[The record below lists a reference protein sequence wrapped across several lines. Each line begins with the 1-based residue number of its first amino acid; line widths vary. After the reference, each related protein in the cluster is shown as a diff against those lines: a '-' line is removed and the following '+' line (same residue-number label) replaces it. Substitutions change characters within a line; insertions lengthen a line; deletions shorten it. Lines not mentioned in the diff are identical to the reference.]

1 LGLVLWRR
9 FGIPFSVIAA
19 KQFNTK
25 KENTFVSKKEEEEVN
40 VLASEKKEVFDSR
53 LVNSGIY
60 FLGR

>member
-1 LGLVLWRR
+1 LV
-9 FGIPFSVIAA
+9 GIPFSVIAA